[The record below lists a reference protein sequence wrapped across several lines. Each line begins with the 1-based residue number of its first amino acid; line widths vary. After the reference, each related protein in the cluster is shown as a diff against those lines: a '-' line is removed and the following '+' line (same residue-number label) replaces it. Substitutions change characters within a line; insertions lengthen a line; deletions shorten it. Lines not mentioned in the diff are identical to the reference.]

1 MLGSV
6 SSSSQDFTEL
16 SFLQTVLAIGDSVD
30 RGAWQAIFHKVA
42 ELDLTEQLTFSL
54 LLSE

>member
-16 SFLQTVLAIGDSVD
+16 SFLQIVLAIGDSVD
-30 RGAWQAIFHKVA
+30 RGDWQAIFHKVA
-42 ELDLTEQLTFSL
+42 ELDLTE
-54 LLSE
+54 